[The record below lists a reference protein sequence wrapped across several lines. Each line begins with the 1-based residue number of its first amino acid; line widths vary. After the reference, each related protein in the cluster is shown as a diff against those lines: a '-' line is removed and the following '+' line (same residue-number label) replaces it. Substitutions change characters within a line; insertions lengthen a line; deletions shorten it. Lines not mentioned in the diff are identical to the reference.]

1 MHSHSLNTYSHF
13 TRTRTHSYTLALA
26 LHSHGGK
33 MHGTRHSHCS
43 ASESADS
50 ALHSILTK
58 SASEHSSAL
67 ALLTQK
73 SHTLRVSVKSALALH
88 SMLRKFGTLDT
99 RTYSILAENFFT
111 RTFENTRIECKK
123 LTRPI
128 SVRDHDALHHDSSLK
143 VRGGR
148 QQRIPTAAAAG

>member
-1 MHSHSLNTYSHF
+1 
-13 TRTRTHSYTLALA
+13 
-26 LHSHGGK
+26 

-111 RTFENTRIECKK
+111 RTFENTRIECKT

-128 SVRDHDALHHDSSLK
+128 SDVASFHHSELDILITNNQTK
-143 VRGGR
+143 VRVLFLKNGGLKS
-148 QQRIPTAAAAG
+148 GH